1 MKIIATSEQA
11 NKKEED
17 RRIANIGCDICPCCK
32 SKNVEYRFTHYE
44 AKWKF
49 YFFIWDFMM
58 LIDGVVMIVVLYGKA
73 NHIINDKMII
83 LSYW

>member
-44 AKWKF
+44 TKWKF
-49 YFFIWDFMM
+49 YFFYM
-58 LIDGVVMIVVLYGKA
+58 GLYDVDRWSC
-73 NHIINDKMII
+73 NDCGSVWESEPYNKR
-83 LSYW
+83 